1 LDCQVVSSVLGVRG
15 LCVYEAFS
23 SRQRVRGNSKPRW
36 RVSAS
41 AILTLLAGFVVN
53 GAAFLHRV
61 LPASSAHSADFA
73 TPNLVALAASAR
85 IASRSIAPSTLLCSA
100 VPHRAESLLAGRETP
115 FTLTGNGI
123 PDLVVGLSVVPKQ
136 FSHLPAKPILGRTF
150 RPGDERTRRAVVVLS
165 ERLWRRSFAADP
177 AVIGKTITLDSQD
190 YIVIGVMPASFWF
203 PHPSDPVEL
212 WVPAKPPSFTVAE
225 LTS

>member
-1 LDCQVVSSVLGVRG
+1 MYG
-15 LCVYEAFS
+15 AFS
-23 SRQRVRGNSKPRW
+23 SRQTAVGQSRGRR

-41 AILTLLAGFVVN
+41 AVLTLLAGFAVN

-61 LPASSAHSADFA
+61 FPTHAAHSADFA
-73 TPNLVALAASAR
+73 APNLVALAASAR

-100 VPHRAESLLAGRETP
+100 SPHRAESLLPGRETP

-136 FSHLPAKPILGRTF
+136 FSHLSTKPILGRTF
-150 RPGDERTRRAVVVLS
+150 RPGDARTRRPVVVLS
-165 ERLWRRSFAADP
+165 ERLWRRSFGADP
-177 AVIGKTITLDSQD
+177 AVVGKTITLDSQD
-190 YIVIGVMPASFWF
+190 YTVIGVMPASFWF

-212 WVPAKPPSFTVAE
+212 WVPAKAPTYTIAE
-225 LTS
+225 VTS

>member
-1 LDCQVVSSVLGVRG
+1 VHTSVSGVRG
-15 LCVYEAFS
+15 LRVFEATS
-23 SRQRVRGNSKPRW
+23 GQQQAAGKSKKKL
-36 RVSAS
+36 RVSGS
-41 AILTLLAGFVVN
+41 AILTLFAGFIFN
-53 GAAFLHRV
+53 GAAMLHRAAPV
-61 LPASSAHSADFA
+61 ATARSTDFS

-85 IASRSIAPSTLLCSA
+85 IASRSITPSTLLVSA
-100 VPHRAESLLAGRETP
+100 TPRRAEALTAGRETP
-115 FTLTGNGI
+115 FTLTGNGT

-136 FSHLPAKPILGRTF
+136 FSHLSTKPILGRTF

-165 ERLWRRSFAADP
+165 ERLWRRSFGADP
-177 AVIGKTITLDSQD
+177 AVIGKAITLDSQD

-212 WVPAKPPSFTVAE
+212 WVPAKAPSLSIAE

>member
-1 LDCQVVSSVLGVRG
+1 VWGSVPGVQG

-23 SRQRVRGNSKPRW
+23 SRQKAVGKARGRR

-41 AILTLLAGFVVN
+41 AILTLLAGFAFN
-53 GAAFLHRV
+53 GAAFIHRV
-61 LPASSAHSADFA
+61 LPVRTAHSANFA

-85 IASRSIAPSTLLCSA
+85 IASRSIAPSTSLCSA
-100 VPHRAESLLAGRETP
+100 SPHRAESLLAGRETP

-136 FSHLPAKPILGRTF
+136 FSHLSTKPILGRTF
-150 RPGDERTRRAVVVLS
+150 RPGDERTRRPVVVLS
-165 ERLWRRSFAADP
+165 ERLWRRSFGADP
-177 AVIGKTITLDSQD
+177 AVVGKTITLDSQD
-190 YIVIGVMPASFWF
+190 YTVIGVMPASFWF

-212 WVPAKPPSFTVAE
+212 WVPAKAPTYTLAE
-225 LTS
+225 VTS

>member
-1 LDCQVVSSVLGVRG
+1 
-15 LCVYEAFS
+15 VYEAFS
-23 SRQRVRGNSKPRW
+23 GRQKAVGKSKGRR

-41 AILTLLAGFVVN
+41 AILTLLAGFAVN

-61 LPASSAHSADFA
+61 LPAHTAHSADFA
-73 TPNLVALAASAR
+73 TPDLVALAASAR

-100 VPHRAESLLAGRETP
+100 SPHRAESLLAGRETP

-136 FSHLPAKPILGRTF
+136 FSHLSTKPILGRTF

-165 ERLWRRSFAADP
+165 ERLWRRSFGADP
-177 AVIGKTITLDSQD
+177 AVIGKTITLDAQD
-190 YIVIGVMPASFWF
+190 YIVIGIMPASFWF

-212 WVPAKPPSFTVAE
+212 WVPAKAPAYTIAE
-225 LTS
+225 VTS